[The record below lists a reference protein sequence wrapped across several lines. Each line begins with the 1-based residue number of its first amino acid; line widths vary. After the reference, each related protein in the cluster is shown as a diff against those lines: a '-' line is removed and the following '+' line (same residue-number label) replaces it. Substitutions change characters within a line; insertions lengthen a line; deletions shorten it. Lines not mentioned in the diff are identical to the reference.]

1 MLARLYS
8 PNEGRILIDNY
19 DISKV
24 ELYSLR
30 SQIGIVPQD
39 TFLFRGTVAEN
50 ITFDN
55 SDVSN
60 EEIIKACKIACA
72 HDFIMDLPDGYSSFI
87 SERGANLSGGQRQR
101 IALARTL
108 IQSPDY

>member
-1 MLARLYS
+1 MY
-8 PNEGRILIDNY
+8 PRILFCL
-19 DISKV
+19 
-24 ELYSLR
+24 E
-30 SQIGIVPQD
+30 
-39 TFLFRGTVAEN
+39 TVAEN

-101 IALARTL
+101 IALART
-108 IQSPDY
+108 